1 MSGTNPFENIYP
13 ELLESSLEEVGG
25 LIGQSLELDQ
35 QALSR
40 GSLED
45 VFKRPKKKF
54 VLAGFR
60 LKGDT
65 RDRVHLIVELNAA
78 IEVAGLLIMLPKD
91 EIKAA
96 QKQARLEGELE
107 DAFSEIVNIISG
119 TINTVF
125 HEAFAKKK
133 LHFTMGEIRVCGPK
147 DEELPLPA
155 GSQSGLSGQMVL
167 EGQKL
172 GFFQFFFPHDLVAE
186 PEAAEAQ
193 PQGARAEKPEGPP
206 AGEAQPG
213 HAAASAEAP
222 VAGQDAEPGSQS
234 EGAGDTKADEAAE
247 PGKKDGG
254 IDPGVADDLLLQGLE
269 AAREE
274 MEALLGDT
282 VTFTDQQTGYRK
294 KADLLTR
301 TKGKQVLTGINA
313 TGETEGR
320 VFMLL
325 PLKDAVYL
333 GGVLLMMPEESI
345 AATVKQGKFEGEVAD
360 SFGEIAN
367 ILVGSYSNQFQGGA
381 PLKLKLKKDQVE
393 TLVPAQVDP
402 AADEPFPAGDYY
414 AVSARIRM
422 GEKIYGPLE
431 MLFPL
436 ETLGLEPQAEDSEK
450 ARQSAGDAARSQKT
464 GPGQKNDTSAEPV
477 GQKAGRRIISVIDG
491 DSDQLEAVE
500 KSVAEEGVELARF
513 SLDSDFKQELGRED
527 PKCVFL
533 FINSVNEQGLA
544 KTIKVRSALS
554 RDCPLIVAG
563 PEWTKST
570 VLKARKYGATD
581 ILATPAEKDVIRK
594 KYRKYL

>member
-25 LIGQSLELDQ
+25 LIGQSLTLDQ
-35 QALSR
+35 QALSQ

-54 VLAGFR
+54 VLAGFK
-60 LKGDT
+60 LKDDT
-65 RDRVHLIVELNAA
+65 RDRVHLLVDLNAA
-78 IEVAGLLIMLPKD
+78 IELAGLLIMLPKD

-107 DAFSEIVNIISG
+107 DACSEIVNIISG
-119 TINTVF
+119 TINTAF

-155 GSQSGLSGQMVL
+155 GSQSCLSGQMVL
-167 EGQKL
+167 EGQQL
-172 GFFQFFFPHDLVAE
+172 GLFQFFFPHDLVSE

-193 PQGARAEKPEGPP
+193 PQAARAEQPE
-206 AGEAQPG
+206 
-213 HAAASAEAP
+213 
-222 VAGQDAEPGSQS
+222 EPS
-234 EGAGDTKADEAAE
+234 AGDVQPEPE
-247 PGKKDGG
+247 PGKKGGG

-269 AAREE
+269 AARGE

-301 TKGKQVLTGINA
+301 TKGKQVLTSINA
-313 TGETEGR
+313 TGESEGR

-367 ILVGSYSNQFQGGA
+367 ILVGCYSNQFQGGA
-381 PLKLKLKKDQVE
+381 PLKLKLKKDHVD

-402 AADEPFPAGDYY
+402 AADEPFPAVEYY
-414 AVSARIRM
+414 AVSARIQM

-436 ETLGLEPQAEDSEK
+436 EILGLEPQPADSEK
-450 ARQSAGDAARSQKT
+450 ARPSAGTAAQSQKA
-464 GPGQKNDTSAEPV
+464 GQGQKNDTIAEPA
-477 GQKAGRRIISVIDG
+477 GQKAGRRIISIIDG

-500 KSVAEEGVELARF
+500 KSVAEEGMELARF
-513 SLDSDFKQELGRED
+513 SLDSDFKQELGREN
-527 PKCVFL
+527 PGCVFL
-533 FINSVNEQGLA
+533 FINRVNEQGLA
-544 KTIKVRSALS
+544 KTIKVRSALNK
-554 RDCPLIVAG
+554 DCPLIVAG